1 MIASLTGNLTGSL
14 TAADLDH
21 FTATAMRLLWRSSW
35 QASVLTGI
43 VLLVQVALR
52 QRLSARWRHALW
64 GIVLLRL
71 LVPVTPPTR
80 WSLFNVALLVPT
92 SPSHVIILANAIR
105 LPIVTSPQSPQSPPP
120 TYPWQTILAATWLIG
135 LAWMLA
141 RIVWASTVLYIAVR
155 RMPRMTD
162 A

>member
-52 QRLSARWRHALW
+52 HRLSARWRHALW

-80 WSLFNVALLVPT
+80 WSLFNVAPPLSTPAPT
-92 SPSHVIILANAIR
+92 MIMLAYAIR
-105 LPIVTSPQSPQSPPP
+105 LPIAQSP
-120 TYPWQTILAATWLIG
+120 
-135 LAWMLA
+135 
-141 RIVWASTVLYIAVR
+141 
-155 RMPRMTD
+155 
-162 A
+162 